1 MQPSIKKIG
10 TILIVIVLLPLV
22 IFTFYEL
29 SKLSDNEK
37 VIEDIYSE
45 QLNTIIFSVNQ
56 YTDDIVQ
63 GWTRK
68 IGELNSVKN
77 PDSSKN
83 NLENFCKLNSAIS
96 LIIIADTLFSDNI
109 KFYSSK
115 RTSASPQAITRIQ
128 KILINNIGLID
139 DLIKYKKQGYSK
151 VQSLVNEIDETP
163 LLSFLIYDSNGQIRI
178 G

>member
-68 IGELNSVKN
+68 ISELISVKN
-77 PDSSKN
+77 PDTIKN
-83 NLENFCKLNSAIS
+83 NLVNFCELNSAIS

-115 RTSASPQAITRIQ
+115 HSSASPQAIARIQ

-139 DLIKYKKQGYSK
+139 DLIKYKKQGYNK

-163 LLSFLIYDSNGQIRI
+163 LLSFNE
-178 G
+178 